1 VEGERRLAGTLVL
14 TGDADVLVGPP
25 DVLARKIPGATSK
38 LLRGNHLRAGSDPA
52 FASSIVD
59 FIAAVPDG

>member
-1 VEGERRLAGTLVL
+1 MAAIISPITLSAV
-14 TGDADVLVGPP
+14 
-25 DVLARKIPGATSK
+25 
-38 LLRGNHLRAGSDPA
+38 SDPA